1 MRFIVSLTFI
11 LSMAVLACAG
21 PKIGDVLI
29 TVSAKKRTTFYVP
42 ERVVKVDFL
51 NGKKP
56 GLYIDLS
63 GYIKHYNIYFFI
75 DDSSHLAKFYYA
87 PECLLKDPDYEN
99 VDQCALKY
107 IKKNRE
113 LFLRKCTRVN
123 GPVPDESY
131 KEIVDFVKK
140 EYPHFYL
147 NDRCS
152 SDSEYGIG
160 LIFRSPNGESYT
172 FDATSCKKIGE
183 TFKQDPIVKPVY
195 EVLNTIF
202 GIVDKDVGECECK
215 CHRK

>member
-11 LSMAVLACAG
+11 LSMAVLACAE

-51 NGKKP
+51 KGKKP

-113 LFLRKCTRVN
+113 LFLRKCTKEK

-131 KEIVDFVKK
+131 KKIVDFVKK
-140 EYPHFYL
+140 EYPDFYL
-147 NDRCS
+147 NDNCEA
-152 SDSEYGIG
+152 DSQYNIN
-160 LIFRSPNGESYT
+160 LFYRSPNKETYVFYS
-172 FDATSCKKIGE
+172 TSCEIIGE
-183 TFKQDPIVKPVY
+183 TFKQDPILKPVF
-195 EVLNTIF
+195 EVLDAVF
-202 GIVDKDVGECECK
+202 GIADKDVGECECK

>member
-1 MRFIVSLTFI
+1 MKIDMTGRIAIVTGGR
-11 LSMAVLACAG
+11 V
-21 PKIGDVLI
+21 KIGYYIATKLLSYGAKVLI
-29 TVSAKKRTTFYVP
+29 TSRFPKDALF
-42 ERVVKVDFL
+42 
-51 NGKKP
+51 
-56 GLYIDLS
+56 
-63 GYIKHYNIYFFI
+63 
-75 DDSSHLAKFYYA
+75 KFQ
-87 PECLLKDPDYEN
+87 KDPDYEN